1 MTHLKYKIRR
11 YLSNLPGW
19 RSGRKLLVIESDD
32 WGSIRMPTSKAR
44 EHLIENGVIR
54 GSHRMNRWDTLA
66 TVTDLSDL
74 FEVLGRHKDKD
85 GKPAVLTPV
94 TITGNPDFERI
105 KGDDFEHYYYE
116 PFTRTLDRYYGEG
129 NEILEVWKE
138 GVENGIF
145 QPQFHGREHLNVAE
159 WMRALQRNDKKT
171 RLGFDHGFWGF
182 KLNGSNDAPI
192 DSYQAA
198 FDLYDPDD
206 LDIQS
211 VSITEGLNLFE
222 SIFGYKATFFVPPNG
237 PFNNTLEET
246 AAREGIKYV
255 SKSKMQTEPLGH
267 GKTRNVYHKLGK
279 INNFGQTYLT
289 RNCIF
294 EPSLEGKDWVDSCL
308 NDINIAF
315 NMHKPAVIS
324 THRVNFIGVLE
335 ESNRS
340 RGLKQLDQLLSSVT
354 KKWPEAEF
362 ISSAQLGDIIS
373 NG

>member
-1 MTHLKYKIRR
+1 
-11 YLSNLPGW
+11 
-19 RSGRKLLVIESDD
+19 
-32 WGSIRMPTSKAR
+32 
-44 EHLIENGVIR
+44 
-54 GSHRMNRWDTLA
+54 
-66 TVTDLSDL
+66 
-74 FEVLGRHKDKD
+74 
-85 GKPAVLTPV
+85 
-94 TITGNPDFERI
+94 
-105 KGDDFEHYYYE
+105 
-116 PFTRTLDRYYGEG
+116 
-129 NEILEVWKE
+129 
-138 GVENGIF
+138 
-145 QPQFHGREHLNVAE
+145 
-159 WMRALQRNDKKT
+159 
-171 RLGFDHGFWGF
+171 
-182 KLNGSNDAPI
+182 

-340 RGLKQLDQLLSSVT
+340 
-354 KKWPEAEF
+354 
-362 ISSAQLGDIIS
+362 
-373 NG
+373 